1 MAMTVLNNTAAAL
14 TIGELN
20 KNISSLGK
28 QLKKVSSG
36 MKLTS
41 AGDGASEYAISE
53 KMRVR
58 IRALDQND
66 ENTQKGMSLLRVAEG
81 GIQNQIDLLKT
92 VKEKVIDAANDTNTD
107 IDRVTLQ
114 KEIKQCYNQIQDLA
128 CDTDYNTQRVLLGND
143 YWKTVH
149 SWIVKDKAEMIPDS
163 DSMGVIPD
171 IYPTLDS
178 KTGPFDIFNEYDIVP
193 VDLPSIGVTG
203 TPQRFSGGTDG
214 TPNTINMDLSGYT
227 AVADLENVGFSFE
240 GKNYVLTQNP
250 GNNYRNSGNL
260 TVIDISGCSN
270 INDVASAIA
279 AQISGAS
286 SSGQMVTLQTTNNK
300 LAAVSNA
307 KTVNGYSSAGG
318 TDIIRSGG
326 SPRIDIEKPAV
337 DIDET
342 ASSTGVFSPDK
353 YLSGGDDPF
362 YNPYADADAKGS
374 YEGKASTLSQNIS
387 SVSDGSGVTVHGPS
401 TGKLKFVDGS
411 SGFSYNSETN
421 VWTVGKNGSGSAN
434 IGGLNVSI
442 GSGVITFTAPS
453 AGTYGDNYYVSDGYT
468 VSIHEPAVSIHTP
481 AVPPTVTTATYTAI
495 QPMDTSNIVNLQT
508 GTDGT
513 YATFDLDISQYA
525 DSTSQSDFENLCKEL
540 YGTAINHSGFGYEF
554 VDSAILGLGTVPKV
568 GGAPLDLN
576 TVRQA
581 VKNGETIGN
590 ALAKLF
596 TDNISDTAISRNGNN
611 NVDTITLRA
620 FTIGTDGNSETIYAR
635 KGTLRSY
642 DVDYGTWFANNPQA
656 AIPDDLYGKG
666 FRAYCAT
673 CDEQWFNFVFTP
685 DMTDWQERPESGTN
699 TEDIKT
705 ILIDVSKVTDAGSLV
720 KAIYEQAMPVLTG
733 EEKQFMD
740 SKVTYDHFMRLA
752 ADTEKGILTLY
763 DNRRHPVNNTT
774 YYPEYQEKGA
784 KIADGI
790 FDNVIPDERDLYCRE
805 IIIQDTD
812 HASMNIRLMIPQTT
826 LDYIFGFNPENYSI
840 DEYDV
845 LSKNHR
851 DKLLGTDKK
860 RGILDKGITYLL
872 DAATLVGAQSQRL
885 ENSNKNI
892 VTNRENTQASE
903 STIRDAD
910 MAKEMMGYVKYN
922 ILTQSSQAMLAQANQ
937 NGSQVLSLLQ

>member
-41 AGDGASEYAISE
+41 AGDSAAEYAISE

-66 ENTQKGMSLLRVAEG
+66 ENTQKGMSLLHVAEG

-92 VKEKVIDAANDTNTD
+92 VKAKVIDAANDTNTD
-107 IDRVTLQ
+107 IDRVTIQ

-128 CDTDYNTQRVLLGND
+128 CDTDYNTQRVLLGDD

-149 SWIVKDKAEMIPDS
+149 SWIVKEKAEMILDS

-171 IYPTLDS
+171 IYPTLDG
-178 KTGPFDIFNEYDIVP
+178 KTGPFDIFDEYDIVP
-193 VDLPSIGVTG
+193 VDLPAVGVTG
-203 TPQRFSGGTDG
+203 TPQRFSGGSDG
-214 TPNTINMDLSGYT
+214 SPNTINMDLSGY
-227 AVADLENVGFSFE
+227 ASVADFENVGFSFE
-240 GKNYVLTQNP
+240 GNNYVLTQNP
-250 GNNYRNSGNL
+250 GNNYRDSSNL
-260 TVIDISGCSN
+260 TVIDISGCSSVD
-270 INDVASAIA
+270 DVAGAIA
-279 AQISGAS
+279 AQISGATV
-286 SSGQMVTLQTTNNK
+286 SGQVVTLQTTNNK

-307 KTVNGYSSAGG
+307 KTVNGYSADGG
-318 TDIIRSGG
+318 TEITRTGG
-326 SPRIDIEKPAV
+326 SPRIEAKPAV
-337 DIDET
+337 NINET
-342 ASSTGVFSPDK
+342 ASATGLFSPDK

-374 YEGKASTLSQNIS
+374 YEGKASTLSQDIS
-387 SVSDGSGVTVHGPS
+387 SAPNGSGITVHGPA
-401 TGKLKFVDGS
+401 TGELKFVDGS
-411 SGFSYNSETN
+411 SGFSYDSERRS
-421 VWTVGKNGSGSAN
+421 WTVGKNGSGSAS
-434 IGGLNVSI
+434 IGGLNVSL
-442 GSGVITFTAPS
+442 SGGVMTFTAPS

-468 VSIHEPAVSIHTP
+468 ININEPAVPAQP
-481 AVPPTVTTATYTAI
+481 AVPPTITTTTYTAI
-495 QPMDTSNIVNLQT
+495 LPMDTSGIVNLQT

-513 YATFDLDISQYA
+513 YATFDLDLSQYA
-525 DSTSQSDFENLCKEL
+525 DSTSQTDLENLFKEL
-540 YGTAINHSGFGYEF
+540 YGTAVSHSGVGYEF
-554 VDSAILGLGTVPKV
+554 IDSAILGLGKVPKV
-568 GGAPLDLN
+568 GGFPLDLN
-576 TVRQA
+576 DVRQS

-596 TDNISDTAISRNGNN
+596 TDHISDSVISRNANN
-611 NVDTITLRA
+611 NADTVTLRA
-620 FTIGTDGNSETIYAR
+620 FSAGADGNSETIYAR
-635 KGTLRSY
+635 KGTIRSY

-656 AIPDDLYGKG
+656 VIPDDLYGKG

-673 CDEQWFNFVFTP
+673 CDEQWFNFIFTP
-685 DMTDWQERPESGTN
+685 DMTDWEERPESGTD
-699 TEDIKT
+699 TEDIKS

-790 FDNVIPDERDLYCRE
+790 FDNVIPDERDLACKE
-805 IIIQDTD
+805 LIIQDTD
-812 HASMNIRLMIPQTT
+812 HDSMNIRLMIPRTT
-826 LDYIFGFNPENYSI
+826 LDHIFSFNPDNYSI

-845 LSKNHR
+845 LTKNHR

-860 RGILDKGITYLL
+860 RGILDRGITYLL
-872 DAATLVGAQSQRL
+872 DAATLVGAQTQRL

-892 VTNRENTQASE
+892 VTNKENTQASE
-903 STIRDAD
+903 SVIRDAD